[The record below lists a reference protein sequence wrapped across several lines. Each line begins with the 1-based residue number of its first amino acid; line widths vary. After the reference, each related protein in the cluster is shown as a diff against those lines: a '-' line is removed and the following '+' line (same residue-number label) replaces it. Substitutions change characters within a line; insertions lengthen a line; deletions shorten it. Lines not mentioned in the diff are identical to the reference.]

1 MIKIWWGLV
10 VSPTPPPL
18 LLPFYFPTELVV
30 VSNWVEKEAEHREH

>member
-10 VSPTPPPL
+10 VSPTPPL

-30 VSNWVEKEAEHREH
+30 VSNWVEKEAEHHEH